1 MSTEKIPHHHE
12 IPVMVKS
19 MNTESR
25 LVGAR
30 GWRLAVVGWGAG
42 AGRGQGYEES
52 VLDGE
57 NVRKL
62 WRWRRQ

>member
-25 LVGAR
+25 LVG
-30 GWRLAVVGWGAG
+30 LAAGGWGLG
-42 AGRGQGYEES
+42 SGGWEGTG
-52 VLDGE
+52 V
-57 NVRKL
+57 
-62 WRWRRQ
+62 